1 MPGLRPA
8 GRFDGTPRHP
18 ILALRARYHLR
29 MGAQSVLISGAG
41 VAGPTLAFWLNA
53 AGFQTTIVERAPALR
68 SGGYVIDFWGLGYD
82 IAERM
87 GLHDGLEAI
96 GYHIGEFRVV
106 GDRGER
112 LAGFGVKGLYSLAG
126 GRFITVPRSGLSRVL
141 FEKAA
146 PRTEVMFGDQIAA
159 IREEAD
165 AAHVE
170 FERAPARRF
179 DLVIGADGL
188 HSKVR
193 ELVFGPEARFEKDL
207 GYAIAAFEAEN
218 YRPRDDDVYVVHN
231 KPGAMVGRVT
241 LREDRTLFLLIFT
254 SEAGE
259 APQDM
264 AAQKAVLREIY
275 RDGGWECPQIL
286 DRLDAASELYFD
298 RVSQIQMERWSK
310 GRVALVGD
318 AAFCVSLAAGQGS
331 ALAMT
336 AAYALAGELMRARG
350 GYERAFDAYE
360 ALLRSYIGVK
370 QRGAERF
377 ADALAPRTEWGL
389 MVRNLIVNAFALPG
403 VARFVIGRGLVD
415 SLALPDYQW
424 PPSTQRDAA

>member
-1 MPGLRPA
+1 
-8 GRFDGTPRHP
+8 
-18 ILALRARYHLR
+18 

-53 AGFQTTIVERAPALR
+53 AGFATTLVERAPGLR
-68 SGGYVIDFWGLGYD
+68 AGGYVIDFWGLGYD

-87 GLHDGLEAI
+87 GLADALEAI
-96 GYHIGEFRVV
+96 GYHIREFRVV

-112 LAGFGVKGLYSLAG
+112 VAGFGVTGLYSLAG
-126 GRFITVPRSGLSRVL
+126 GRFITVPRSGLSRLL

-146 PRTEVMFGDQIAA
+146 PHTEVMFGDQIAA
-159 IREEAD
+159 IHEEAD

-207 GYAIAAFEAEN
+207 GYAIAAFEAEG

-231 KPGAMVGRVT
+231 KPGAMVGRVA
-241 LREDRTLFLLIFT
+241 LRGDRTLFLLIFT

-259 APQDM
+259 APQDID
-264 AAQKAVLREIY
+264 AQKAVLREIY

-286 DRLDAASELYFD
+286 DRLDAVSELYFD
-298 RVSQIQMERWSK
+298 RVSQIRMERWSK

-336 AAYALAGELMRARG
+336 AAYALAGELKKAPG
-350 GYERAFDAYE
+350 QHEQAFRAYE
-360 ALLRSYIGVK
+360 TLLRPYIGVK

-377 ADALAPRTEWGL
+377 STAFAPRTEWGL
-389 MVRNLIVNAFALPG
+389 KARNLIVNALALPG
-403 VARFVIGRGLVD
+403 VGRFVIGRGLVD
-415 SLALPDYQW
+415 TLALPDYAW
-424 PPSTQRDAA
+424 PPVMRDATPDCRAGSLST